1 MSLLKNPS
9 ELPPTLTFSG
19 MIYGQPG
26 IGKST
31 LSLSAPNPVM
41 IDADNGMKRVE
52 PRFRV
57 PSLPMHKYSDVLTL
71 MNGSELDPYQTIVID
86 TMGKFLDRIGDYV
99 MQENPKNRQ
108 GDGSLSQ
115 KGWGAVKQEFQ
126 KFLRL
131 AQGKGKNLVFVAHE
145 REEKDGDAKK
155 LRPDIS
161 GSSGKDIV
169 KELDFMGY
177 MEKRAGKCVISFNPD
192 ESFYAKNSLKLP
204 QYMEVPNPDVTGVND
219 FIIKNIVE
227 RSVERMS
234 EEIAQNEKYDAVIA
248 GGAAKIEA
256 VKDAKTADEALKF
269 IADTPA
275 MWDSQRV
282 LKHKLNEKVKAVGLV
297 YDKDKKA
304 FKKDTAA
311 KAAAQ
316 PDAAQETASAPAEQ
330 PKEEAAA

>member
-31 LSLSAPNPVM
+31 LALSAPNPVM
-41 IDADNGMKRVE
+41 IDADKGMHRVE

-57 PSLPMHKYSDVLTL
+57 PSLPMDRYADVITL
-71 MNGSELDPYQTIVID
+71 LNSNELDPYQTIVID

-115 KGWGAVKQEFQ
+115 KGWGAVKSEFQ
-126 KFLRL
+126 KFLKL
-131 AQGKGKNLVFVAHE
+131 AQSKGKNLVFVAHE
-145 REEKDGDAKK
+145 REEKDGETKK

-177 MEKRAGKCVISFNPD
+177 MEKRGGKCVVSFNPD

-204 QYMEVPNPDVTGVND
+204 QYMEVPNPDANGIND
-219 FIIKNIVE
+219 FIVKNIVE
-227 RSVERMS
+227 RSAERIS
-234 EEIAQNEKYDAVIA
+234 EEVAQNEKYDKLVAE
-248 GGAAKIEA
+248 GAAKIEA

-269 IADTPA
+269 IGETQH

-282 LKHKLNEKVKAVGLV
+282 LKHKLAEKVKATGLV

-304 FKKDTAA
+304 FKKEAA
-311 KAAAQ
+311 KAETPKQAV
-316 PDAAQETASAPAEQ
+316 QEAAEQ
-330 PKEEAAA
+330 SQTEAAA